1 MPIRCEEKAR
11 FSRTGRFVR
20 NVISST
26 GMMLALVLVGGLLML
41 PSGCRRPSVDD
52 LTGPGRLHDLTQIR
66 RGMSPNEVRRV
77 MGNNYKTIYEEG
89 LQGMDMGIYIWEYR
103 EGRVYFDHNG
113 AFKVVPFK

>member
-1 MPIRCEEKAR
+1 MSMRSEVEENPPSAR
-11 FSRTGRFVR
+11 RLTRSLASFAGAAFALVLM
-20 NVISST
+20 
-26 GMMLALVLVGGLLML
+26 GGMLAL
-41 PSGCRRPSVDD
+41 PAGCRRPSVSD
-52 LTGPGRLHDLTQIR
+52 LTGAGRLHDLTQIR

-77 MGNNYKTIYEEG
+77 MGSNYKTIYEEG